1 MPGKKGAKSKA
12 SQQAQKSA
20 RKAADALVVAGNAHL
35 ARATAAT
42 QPPQQLEALALAETS
57 YQQAAAAMAGGA
69 VHLDSAYNL
78 GVCAAMRAAA
88 AAARGGGNAAAHQAA
103 ASLQARR
110 QFEAVIAAD
119 TSGRSETLALSH
131 AALAALVAQSVPPP
145 GDNSSGQGGAAAAL
159 AAVDAA
165 AAHYAAAV
173 AIRKAADDHASVT
186 ALQLQAGDAHAIAM
200 RWCLAGASAAAGAR
214 GGGAAAAAAAVAL
227 SAAVSRC
234 EAACALYDEGLRSPF
249 AVGGGGVGDVQ
260 LLEQKARVL
269 HGLTTWGAEHA
280 GRESGAPMPP
290 PFAAAL
296 GAAHDCVKALSALL
310 LGGGE
315 IGGGG
320 GGGGGRG
327 GGGGAAAAAGAAV
340 AAAGGGRAQAVLLV
354 MCGDLLEMCAGQHTE
369 PAAAREARAAALHMF
384 QCATELAPIADAH
397 ASAAE
402 LMLDE
407 GRAALARASTA
418 GSADAS
424 AAEAAAGADL
434 LRRSTAGFRMSA
446 QLEPEDNGVHIYNV
460 ACAAALLGDDA
471 ACVQALAELRAQRA
485 AGGSVAADAAGLL
498 ADMARDSDFERVQH
512 TPWFTSREA
521 PT

>member
-20 RKAADALVVAGNAHL
+20 RKAADALVVTGNAHL

-42 QPPQQLEALALAETS
+42 RPPQQLEALAMAEAA
-57 YQQAAAAMAGGA
+57 YQQAAAAMAGG

-88 AAARGGGNAAAHQAA
+88 AARASNAAAHQV

-110 QFEAVIAAD
+110 QFEAVIAGD

-131 AALAALVAQSVPPP
+131 AALAALIAQSVPPP
-145 GDNSSGQGGAAAAL
+145 GGSGGQGGTAAAL

-165 AAHYAAAV
+165 AAHYGAAV
-173 AIRKAADDHASVT
+173 VIRKGAGDHASVT

-200 RWCLAGASAAAGAR
+200 RWCLAGASAAAGGR
-214 GGGAAAAAAAVAL
+214 GGGAAGGAAAL
-227 SAAVSRC
+227 SAAVVRC
-234 EAACALYDEGLRSPF
+234 EAACALYDEGLRSPWSCTGG
-249 AVGGGGVGDVQ
+249 VGEAVGDVQ

-280 GRESGAPMPP
+280 GTEGGAPMPP

-296 GAAHDCVKALSALL
+296 GAAHDCVKALGALL
-310 LGGGE
+310 LGEGE
-315 IGGGG
+315 IEGGGG
-320 GGGGGRG
+320 G
-327 GGGGAAAAAGAAV
+327 GGGGAAAAAGAAAAV

-354 MCGDLLEMCAGQHTE
+354 MCGDLLEMCAGQHEE
-369 PAAAREARAAALHMF
+369 PAAAREVRAAALHMF

-407 GRAALARASTA
+407 GRAALARASSA

-434 LRRSTAGFRMSA
+434 LRRSAAGFRMSA
-446 QLEPEDNGVHIYNV
+446 QLEPEDNGVHIYNA
-460 ACAAALLGDDA
+460 ACAAALLRDDA

-498 ADMARDSDFERVQH
+498 ADMAQDSDFERVQH